1 MPQEFPAIR
10 LVALDLDGTLLNR
23 EGHVTPR
30 TRAALQAAVDKGV
43 YIVPATG
50 RPLASLPPE
59 VAQLPGI
66 RYVITCNG
74 AAVWDLGSDPVGA
87 VYSRYSNAKEHRT
100 STPVCLLHSLMPVET
115 AREAF
120 AVCESCHADLRIF
133 SDGYACTDA
142 HSIALAA
149 ARAAKKDGTEARQP
163 NDGRFTILRDAAEW
177 MSRNAFAIEKLCV
190 FFETPQQAAAA
201 LPRFRAVP
209 GVEIVQGSP
218 KNVEVTAAGVDK
230 GEALR
235 ALADRLGVPHEC
247 TLAVGD
253 SENDRAMLQK
263 AGVAA
268 VMANGIPEIRAL
280 AHLVSKADCDHDAW
294 PRYWKPLASEPVF
307 AAIFQHFYRHLPD
320 FSGHSSFLCNVY
332 KLLCKTLCLLS
343 ITKDGLFV
351 YTSTISAYG
360 GIAPTGANPTHRE
373 SSNIKGEMRYESHRR
388 KGLSDRHYPCYRF
401 QQR

>member
-1 MPQEFPAIR
+1 MSQEFPAIR

-120 AVCESCHADLRIF
+120 AVCESYHADLRIF

-142 HSIALAA
+142 RSIALAT
-149 ARAAKKDGTEARQP
+149 ARAAKKDGTEACQP

-190 FFETPQQAAAA
+190 FLKPRSRLR
-201 LPRFRAVP
+201 LPCPASAPSRA
-209 GVEIVQGSP
+209 
-218 KNVEVTAAGVDK
+218 
-230 GEALR
+230 
-235 ALADRLGVPHEC
+235 
-247 TLAVGD
+247 
-253 SENDRAMLQK
+253 
-263 AGVAA
+263 
-268 VMANGIPEIRAL
+268 
-280 AHLVSKADCDHDAW
+280 
-294 PRYWKPLASEPVF
+294 
-307 AAIFQHFYRHLPD
+307 
-320 FSGHSSFLCNVY
+320 
-332 KLLCKTLCLLS
+332 
-343 ITKDGLFV
+343 
-351 YTSTISAYG
+351 
-360 GIAPTGANPTHRE
+360 
-373 SSNIKGEMRYESHRR
+373 
-388 KGLSDRHYPCYRF
+388 
-401 QQR
+401 

>member
-74 AAVWDLGSDPVGA
+74 AAVWDLGTDPVGA

-149 ARAAKKDGTEARQP
+149 GAIGTIP
-163 NDGRFTILRDAAEW
+163 
-177 MSRNAFAIEKLCV
+177 
-190 FFETPQQAAAA
+190 
-201 LPRFRAVP
+201 
-209 GVEIVQGSP
+209 
-218 KNVEVTAAGVDK
+218 
-230 GEALR
+230 
-235 ALADRLGVPHEC
+235 ALAL
-247 TLAVGD
+247 TLALIFF
-253 SENDRAMLQK
+253 ACF
-263 AGVAA
+263 A
-268 VMANGIPEIRAL
+268 
-280 AHLVSKADCDHDAW
+280 
-294 PRYWKPLASEPVF
+294 YWCGTMSPMWTFPWASF
-307 AAIFQHFYRHLPD
+307 HW
-320 FSGHSSFLCNVY
+320 
-332 KLLCKTLCLLS
+332 
-343 ITKDGLFV
+343 
-351 YTSTISAYG
+351 
-360 GIAPTGANPTHRE
+360 
-373 SSNIKGEMRYESHRR
+373 
-388 KGLSDRHYPCYRF
+388 
-401 QQR
+401 